1 MSDEIKSLVE
11 SGLAGVKSQLE
22 AAMAKYDGQIA
33 EKAKVDNEVKA
44 EVKTLAEDFKSLN
57 AQLTELAQKSTDGF
71 KAMEVAK
78 AKTAG
83 EEFIASE
90 DFKSFV
96 QTKSRNSNLR
106 VELKNTVL
114 SDATTTWSTRREGII
129 PLATLPLTLRQ
140 VIPSMPVSG
149 NLVETMKEL
158 SWTNDAV
165 EVAQGAA
172 KPESDITFVKA
183 NVTIETVAHWIKVS
197 KQMLDDAPAVAS
209 YINVRLADGL
219 AQRIDRQLFLG
230 DGVSPNLS
238 GLTDTGNFTAIT
250 PVAGDNLIDAINRAK
265 YTMWAAGF
273 VADTVICNPAAWG
286 AMERT
291 REGAGTGQY
300 LYGMPA
306 AQAGMNPF
314 GLNVVL
320 SNHCPVASFFIGDL
334 RGSTMLYNRQGTT
347 IEVGFV
353 GTDFTSN
360 LVTIRAEERLA
371 LGIDRVGGLRFG
383 AITV

>member
-1 MSDEIKSLVE
+1 MSDEIKALVE

-22 AAMAKYDGQIA
+22 KAMEKYDGQLA
-33 EKAKVDNEVKA
+33 EKAKVDGEVKA

-71 KAMEVAK
+71 KALEVAK

-96 QTKSRNSNLR
+96 QNKSRNASMR

-149 NLVETMKEL
+149 NLVETMKEA

-172 KPESDITFVKA
+172 KPESDITFAKA

-219 AQRIDRQLFLG
+219 AQRVDRQLFLG
-230 DGVSPNLS
+230 DGVSPNIS
-238 GLTDTGNFTAIT
+238 GLTDTGNFVAYT
-250 PVAGDNLIDAINRAK
+250 PTAGDNLVDAINRIK
-265 YTMWAAGF
+265 YTMWAAGYMP
-273 VADTVICNPAAWG
+273 DTVIINPATWG
-286 AMERT
+286 NMERT
-291 REGAGTGQY
+291 REGTGTGQY
-300 LYGMPA
+300 LYGLPA
-306 AQAGMNPF
+306 TQAGMNPW
-314 GLNVVL
+314 GLQVVL
-320 SNHCPVASFFIGDL
+320 SNHCPVANILVADL

-353 GTDFTSN
+353 NDDFTKN

-371 LGIDRVGGLRFG
+371 LGVDRPAGLRYG
-383 AITV
+383 AFTV